1 MKLTRYSWKA
11 SIIYFLSAAMSLGI
25 IELLLS
31 L

>member
-1 MKLTRYSWKA
+1 MKFNRYSWKA
-11 SIIYFLSAAMSLGI
+11 SIIYFLSAAMSLGM

>member
-1 MKLTRYSWKA
+1 MKLTHYSWKA
-11 SIIYFLSAAMSLGI
+11 TSIYLLSAAMSLAI